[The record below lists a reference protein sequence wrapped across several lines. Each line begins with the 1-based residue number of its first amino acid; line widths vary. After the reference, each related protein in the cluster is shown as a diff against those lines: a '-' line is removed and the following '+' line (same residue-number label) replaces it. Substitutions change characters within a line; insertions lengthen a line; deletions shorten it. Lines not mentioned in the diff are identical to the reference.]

1 MRSKSFENMTCSIAG
16 ALEAIGDRWA
26 VLILRDLMLGLS
38 KYEDLRRST
47 GVTHAT
53 LSDRLK
59 HLEDNQLIERRRY
72 QSRPERYEYI
82 LTRKGRDT
90 VLLAHA
96 LLQIGDKW
104 AVTGEEGPPLRFV
117 DRKSGRPVKLALVDA
132 AAGVPVK
139 WADVEPCEGPGADD
153 LVRWRLT
160 HFSARGSVRS

>member
-59 HLEDNQLIERRRY
+59 HLEDKQLIERRGY

>member
-1 MRSKSFENMTCSIAG
+1 MRSKSFEGMSCSIAG

-59 HLEDNQLIERRRY
+59 HLEDNKLVERRRY
-72 QSRPERYEYI
+72 QSNPERYEYI
-82 LTRKGRDT
+82 LTRKGGDT

-104 AVTGEEGPPLRFV
+104 KVGGDEGPPLRFV
-117 DRKSGRPVKLALVDA
+117 NRKSGHAVKLALIDD

-139 WADVEPCEGPGADD
+139 LADIVPCEGSGADD

-160 HFSARGSVRS
+160 YFRGRDSAKS

>member
-1 MRSKSFENMTCSIAG
+1 
-16 ALEAIGDRWA
+16 
-26 VLILRDLMLGLS
+26 MLGLS

-59 HLEDNQLIERRRY
+59 HLEENGLVVRRRY
-72 QSRPERYEYI
+72 QTNPERYEYI
-82 LTRKGRDT
+82 VSRKGRDT
-90 VLLAHA
+90 ALVAQA

-104 AVTGEEGPPLRFV
+104 AVTGKGGPPLRFV

-132 AAGVPVK
+132 ETGVPVDP
-139 WADVEPCEGPGADD
+139 ADVVPREGPGADD

-160 HFSARGSVRS
+160 YFKQRERHGS

>member
-1 MRSKSFENMTCSIAG
+1 
-16 ALEAIGDRWA
+16 
-26 VLILRDLMLGLS
+26 
-38 KYEDLRRST
+38 
-47 GVTHAT
+47 
-53 LSDRLK
+53 
-59 HLEDNQLIERRRY
+59 
-72 QSRPERYEYI
+72 
-82 LTRKGRDT
+82 
-90 VLLAHA
+90 LAHA